1 MLENT
6 SGIVRMQLR
15 YYSLRNYILSE
26 DTLKPLLEK
35 CVKFLLSQLAMGP
48 T

>member
-1 MLENT
+1 
-6 SGIVRMQLR
+6 MQLR
-15 YYSLRNYILSE
+15 YYSLRNCMLSE

-35 CVKFLLSQLAMGP
+35 CVVKLLLSLLAMGP